1 MAGFS
6 RGFMDQLLQAFIL
19 GNGAILTNV
28 CLLPLYPGLIAFLA
42 GNAKQQNKKATG
54 WLGLL
59 VLLGV
64 LSMMTLV
71 AFLLFVLKKSFGSIL
86 PWLLPIIYGLV
97 FVLGIMMLLGFNPF
111 NRLSSLQ
118 SPILKNPFI
127 SAYVYGLLLGPM
139 TLPCTGPIILSAFLL
154 SGNTALFTSQLLYFT
169 AFGLGFGWPLVVLPL
184 VAAPFQKRT
193 TKWLTQ
199 NYKLLTRISGILLLL
214 IGLYGFWKEVIP
226 NIT

>member
-1 MAGFS
+1 
-6 RGFMDQLLQAFIL
+6 MDQLLQAFIL

-42 GNAKQQNKKATG
+42 GNTNGQNKKATG

-59 VLLGV
+59 VLAGV

-71 AFLLFVLKKSFGSIL
+71 AFLLFILKKSFGSIL
-86 PWLLPIIYGLV
+86 PWLLPVIYGIV
-97 FVLGIMMLLGFNPF
+97 FIFGILMLLGFNPF

-118 SPILKNPFI
+118 SPLFKNPFI
-127 SAYVYGLLLGPM
+127 SAYLYGLLLGPM

-154 SGNTALFTSQLLYFT
+154 SGNTALFASQLLYFL

-199 NYKLLTRISGILLLL
+199 NYKLLTRVSGVMLLL
-214 IGLYGFWKEVIP
+214 IGIYGFWKEIIP
-226 NIT
+226 NLT

>member
-1 MAGFS
+1 
-6 RGFMDQLLQAFIL
+6 MDQLLQAFIL

>member
-1 MAGFS
+1 ME
-6 RGFMDQLLQAFIL
+6 QLIKAFIL

-42 GNAKQQNKKATG
+42 GSANQQSKKATG

-59 VLLGV
+59 VLMGV
-64 LSMMTLV
+64 LSMMTVV
-71 AFLLFVLKKSFGSIL
+71 AFLLFILKKSFGSIL

-97 FVLGIMMLLGFNPF
+97 FLLGLMMLLGFNPF

-118 SPILKNPFI
+118 SPVLKNPFI
-127 SAYVYGLLLGPM
+127 SAYIYGLLLGPM

-154 SGNTALFTSQLLYFT
+154 SGNTVLFTNQLLYFL

-199 NYKLLTRISGILLLL
+199 NYKLLTRVSGIMLLL
-214 IGLYGFWKEVIP
+214 IGVYGFWKEIIP
-226 NIT
+226 NLT

>member
-1 MAGFS
+1 
-6 RGFMDQLLQAFIL
+6 MDQLLQGFIL

-42 GNAKQQNKKATG
+42 GNVNQKNKNATA

-64 LSMMTLV
+64 LSMMTVV
-71 AFLLFVLKKSFGSIL
+71 AFLLYILKQSFSSIL
-86 PWLLPIIYGLV
+86 PWLLPVIYSMVFMLGL
-97 FVLGIMMLLGFNPF
+97 LMLLGFNPF

-118 SPILKNPFI
+118 SPIFKNPFI

-154 SGNTALFTSQLLYFT
+154 SGNTALFTSQLLYFL
-169 AFGLGFGWPLVVLPL
+169 AFALGFGWPLVVLPL
-184 VAAPFQKRT
+184 VAAPFQKRMT
-193 TKWLTQ
+193 RWLTQ
-199 NYKLLTRISGILLLL
+199 NYKLLTRISGIMLLL
-214 IGLYGFWKEVIP
+214 IGVYGFWKEIIP
-226 NIT
+226 NLT

>member
-1 MAGFS
+1 ME
-6 RGFMDQLLQAFIL
+6 QLIKAFIL

-42 GNAKQQNKKATG
+42 GNVNNQNKRATG

-64 LSMMTLV
+64 LSMMTVV
-71 AFLLFVLKKSFGSIL
+71 AFLLFILKKSFGSIL
-86 PWLLPIIYGLV
+86 PWLLPVIYGLV
-97 FVLGIMMLLGFNPF
+97 FLLGLLMLLGFNPF

-118 SPILKNPFI
+118 SPVLKNPFI
-127 SAYVYGLLLGPM
+127 TAYLYGLLLGPM

-154 SGNTALFTSQLLYFT
+154 SGNTVLFTNQLLYFL

-199 NYKLLTRISGILLLL
+199 NYKLLTRISGVMLLL
-214 IGLYGFWKEVIP
+214 IGIYGFWKEIIP
-226 NIT
+226 NLT

>member
-1 MAGFS
+1 ME
-6 RGFMDQLLQAFIL
+6 QLIKAFIL

-42 GNAKQQNKKATG
+42 GSANNQQSKKSTG

-59 VLLGV
+59 VLMGV
-64 LSMMTLV
+64 LSMMTVV
-71 AFLLFVLKKSFGSIL
+71 AFLLFILKKSFGSIL

-97 FVLGIMMLLGFNPF
+97 FLLGLMMLLGYNPF

-118 SPILKNPFI
+118 SPVLKNPFI
-127 SAYVYGLLLGPM
+127 SAYIYGLLLGPM

-154 SGNTALFTSQLLYFT
+154 SGNTVLFTNQLLYFL

-199 NYKLLTRISGILLLL
+199 NYKLLTRVSGIMLLL
-214 IGLYGFWKEVIP
+214 IGVYGFWKEIIP
-226 NIT
+226 NLT